1 MSIPALFLTASVS
14 MTSDP
19 AAIID
24 KLFDS
29 FNRHDVA
36 ALQSLYAPNARL
48 TSSDFC
54 KPRTGADVARTY
66 GALFRGFPGIRDDV
80 DTIIIAGDRA
90 AVRFVSSI
98 RTPGKAGGSS
108 LKSRPMATDSRI
120 KVRKNRCTTCSSRK
134 LPEQLWK

>member
-14 MTSDP
+14 MMSDP

-24 KLFDS
+24 KLFDA

-36 ALQSLYAPNARL
+36 ALQTLYAPNARL

-54 KPRTGADVARTY
+54 KARSGVDVARTY
-66 GALFRGFPGIRDDV
+66 GALFRAFPDIRDDV
-80 DTIIIAGDRA
+80 EAIVIEGDRA

-98 RTPGKAGGSS
+98 RAPRGGFP
-108 LKSRPMATDSRI
+108 LKLTTFFRFSGGRI
-120 KVRKNRCTTCSSRK
+120 IEDNTIFDTSGRAC
-134 LPEQLWK
+134 EE